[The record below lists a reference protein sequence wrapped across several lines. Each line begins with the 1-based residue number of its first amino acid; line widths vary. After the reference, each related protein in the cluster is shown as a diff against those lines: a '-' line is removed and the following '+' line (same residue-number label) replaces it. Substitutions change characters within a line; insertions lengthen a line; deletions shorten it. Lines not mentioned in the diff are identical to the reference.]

1 MPSAASRPVKH
12 AGLVDACRLEDA
24 DAIKHELEQYDDLNV
39 RDPAQRTLLMAMCE
53 LGPKGMVRQLLQ
65 YKADPNLE
73 DADGIRALA
82 LAIRQPEEPEI
93 IAWLIEWGAVP
104 DAADASGKTPLHRAC
119 EKNAPLAAELL
130 LNAGA
135 DPRRTS
141 ADGLAPLTIARQHA
155 NGDTPLTQLL
165 QRHTSTTTAT
175 SQSARRLARP
185 LGRPSS
191 TAVAAPRCRSTQRR
205 AATASSSRARR
216 VKVALRPV
224 NLLAPFEP
232 AGRRRVQHRRRLRP
246 SRHLLRRRRRRR
258 RRRQLLRHRRR
269 LRARH
274 PQPTKPLRQA
284 HRCKCPQGLQHPH
297 QVVPRGGGGGGA
309 KTAAAAVSPPASP
322 ILERQPRSVTPSS
335 GSHAVISSATPPHG
349 LRIQSSEDVD
359 ARGDADGAEE
369 ISSPKLEQQP
379 PPTPARGAD
388 TEEIGSPKLE
398 QQPRP
403 TLARNDDETEEIPDQ
418 RSSCSARGSSSSSS
432 RSSSRSR
439 SSSAAENDGG
449 GESDAAGGVVLP
461 PSAAAETAS
470 AALLTEDITVLESWL
485 RKGGDV
491 DAPLDAD
498 GTTLLMSAAATTN
511 HPALEVLLQQPGA
524 QVNRQR
530 AADGCTALL
539 CSIQGLA
546 PRAQR
551 AGGIPGGKL
560 TSDDLVPVKLLLNA
574 AADPDIAAFKG
585 RVPYAVSPL
594 LLATQLNA
602 TQIVSMLLEARASTD
617 HPDDAVPRPLIVA
630 CANNHVSLVQLL
642 LQHGARS
649 EPPELGATALTI
661 SCELGDTSKGI
672 VEVLLAHNASPN
684 RADACGNTPL
694 MWAAEANA
702 PDVAE
707 ILLNAGACPRRVN
720 AAGDAALNIALK
732 HAEQGAPT
740 PLVDIPTGTPRCR
753 PRRCSSGA
761 SSCAASP
768 AGRSSTAV
776 AAPRCRSTRRRAAT
790 ASSSRARRVR
800 RSRCGL
806 HRCGR

>member
-1 MPSAASRPVKH
+1 MR
-12 AGLVDACRLEDA
+12 G
-24 DAIKHELEQYDDLNV
+24 
-39 RDPAQRTLLMAMCE
+39 
-53 LGPKGMVRQLLQ
+53 
-65 YKADPNLE
+65 
-73 DADGIRALA
+73 
-82 LAIRQPEEPEI
+82 
-93 IAWLIEWGAVP
+93 
-104 DAADASGKTPLHRAC
+104 
-119 EKNAPLAAELL
+119 
-130 LNAGA
+130 
-135 DPRRTS
+135 
-141 ADGLAPLTIARQHA
+141 
-155 NGDTPLTQLL
+155 
-165 QRHTSTTTAT
+165 
-175 SQSARRLARP
+175 
-185 LGRPSS
+185 
-191 TAVAAPRCRSTQRR
+191 
-205 AATASSSRARR
+205 SSS
-216 VKVALRPV
+216 
-224 NLLAPFEP
+224 
-232 AGRRRVQHRRRLRP
+232 
-246 SRHLLRRRRRRR
+246 S
-258 RRRQLLRHRRR
+258 
-269 LRARH
+269 
-274 PQPTKPLRQA
+274 
-284 HRCKCPQGLQHPH
+284 
-297 QVVPRGGGGGGA
+297 
-309 KTAAAAVSPPASP
+309 
-322 ILERQPRSVTPSS
+322 
-335 GSHAVISSATPPHG
+335 
-349 LRIQSSEDVD
+349 
-359 ARGDADGAEE
+359 
-369 ISSPKLEQQP
+369 
-379 PPTPARGAD
+379 
-388 TEEIGSPKLE
+388 
-398 QQPRP
+398 
-403 TLARNDDETEEIPDQ
+403 
-418 RSSCSARGSSSSSS
+418 GSSSSSS
-432 RSSSRSR
+432 SNG
-439 SSSAAENDGG
+439 SAAANDGG

-740 PLVDIPTGTPRCR
+740 PLVDILTRHTAMTTPPLLQRRVVLRGLSGRPELNGRRGTAVSFDPATGRYGVQLE
-753 PRRCSSGA
+753 GA
-761 SSCAASP
+761 SREKVALRPASLRPVTEEEEALEERENRQGGVGVSTSAARAKDPSRGPSVGGGKMGGKSSSSAAAAAAAASKP
-768 AGRSSTAV
+768 QQQPPPRSPQPAAPPQQPQPSMPSKDSQEAAAESSSAAAAGASTDQRAAPTPADGAPFGDGAAAGRAASASV
-776 AAPRCRSTRRRAAT
+776 AANAHPRPHRWRRSSVRERLGGGGAVRRA
-790 ASSSRARRVR
+790 
-800 RSRCGL
+800 
-806 HRCGR
+806 